1 MPLYKYNSS
10 GNRASDAL
18 DKAAGTFS
26 RMQTKGGSTSTTE
39 GPGKTVGGAI
49 TSGAGM
55 AMGGYMVGAGIG
67 ASTTAAATA
76 AGAGIAEATA
86 AGSSAGPWGA
96 GIGALIGIGAYLFS

>member
-55 AMGGYMVGAGIG
+55 AMGGYMIGSAAG
-67 ASTTAAATA
+67 SATA
-76 AGAGIAEATA
+76 AGVVGATA
-86 AGSSAGPWGA
+86 ATTAKGASVGGIWGA
-96 GIGALIGIGAYLFS
+96 GIGALVGIGAYLFS